1 MCRHV
6 AQPPSAVVKFFTA
19 WNEKLL
25 KSATLPVGVPLYE
38 APKECA
44 QSATIG
50 ISFLLQWNANDRS
63 HKGPLQYL
71 LEL

>member
-1 MCRHV
+1 MTSSSIPSICRHV

-19 WNEKLL
+19 WKEKLL
-25 KSATLPVGVPLYE
+25 KSATLPVGIPLYE

-50 ISFLLQWNANDRS
+50 ICANAF
-63 HKGPLQYL
+63 
-71 LEL
+71 

>member
-1 MCRHV
+1 MCLHV

-19 WNEKLL
+19 WKEKLL

-50 ISFLLQWNANDRS
+50 ICANAF
-63 HKGPLQYL
+63 
-71 LEL
+71 